1 MAYPTT
7 TGKSRAA
14 LVGASTPTLREAE
27 LMRLLDIDTVEELT
41 DFLNS
46 PSELPP
52 LTQEQLDAQ
61 WIALHN
67 EDQQE

>member
-1 MAYPTT
+1 
-7 TGKSRAA
+7 